1 MLDLHFVD
9 RLERWI
15 GQAVSYVFLLSVA
28 IMAYEVVARYLFDA
42 PTIWAHESTI
52 TLTALGFLFGGA
64 YTMQQRGHIRI
75 TALYNHFPARL
86 RWAADLFANL
96 VMLFYVGVLIYAS
109 WILAANAW
117 STMETSASAWNQPT
131 PVIIKTGL
139 LVGSVLLAIQ
149 GVVHLLQLL
158 GLARRDD
165 DGDETAGSG

>member
-9 RLERWI
+9 RLERRI

-28 IMAYEVVARYLFDA
+28 IMAYEVIARYLFAA

-75 TALYNHFPARL
+75 TALYHHFPARL

-117 STMETSASAWNQPT
+117 ATMETSASAWNQPT
-131 PVIIKTGL
+131 PVIIKSGL
-139 LVGSVLLAIQ
+139 FIGSVLLALQ

-165 DGDETAGSG
+165 DSDETVGPI